1 MTFRAQDSLAEQI
14 AHHLER
20 QIVTGDLVEGE
31 RIQEMRIVAELEVSR
46 GSVRE
51 ALLILQRRHLIDI
64 FPRRGAVVTELTP
77 ALVKSLYEVLNLQL
91 GLVVR
96 RWAEV
101 WQQASLEPFMENM
114 QQIQE
119 AVVEEDTEL
128 FFERSLQWLKSASV
142 FAANPYLDQQLKDMQ
157 PSVRRAYYL
166 ALQMNKRE
174 LEESFSFLRGLL
186 DAVLL
191 RQSERAAEYLEE
203 FVMHQRNLV
212 LESLFRVKQIEM
224 AWARRHRR

>member
-14 AHHLER
+14 ANHLEK

-31 RIQEMRIVAELEVSR
+31 RIQEMRIVAELAVSR

-77 ALVKSLYEVLNLQL
+77 ALVKSLYEVLLMQMS
-91 GLVVR
+91 LVVR
-96 RWAEV
+96 RWSEH
-101 WQQASLEPFMENM
+101 WQQSTLAPLMDGL
-114 QQIQE
+114 QLIQE
-119 AVVEEDTEL
+119 AADDEDTEL
-128 FFERSLQWLKSASV
+128 YFERSMSWLTSAST
-142 FAANPYLDQQLKDMQ
+142 FAANPYLDQQLQDLQ

-166 ALQMNKRE
+166 ALQINKRE
-174 LEESFSFLRGLL
+174 LDESFSFLKGML
-186 DAVLL
+186 DAILL
-191 RQSERAAEYLEE
+191 RQAERAEEYLEE
-203 FVMHQRNLV
+203 FILHQRNLV

>member
-91 GLVVR
+91 SLVVR

-101 WQQASLEPFMENM
+101 WQQAGLEPFMEGI
-114 QQIQE
+114 QHIQE

-128 FFERSLQWLKSASV
+128 FFEHSLEWLKSASV

>member
-142 FAANPYLDQQLKDMQ
+142 FVANPYLDQQLKDMQ

>member
-1 MTFRAQDSLAEQI
+1 
-14 AHHLER
+14 
-20 QIVTGDLVEGE
+20 
-31 RIQEMRIVAELEVSR
+31 
-46 GSVRE
+46 
-51 ALLILQRRHLIDI
+51 
-64 FPRRGAVVTELTP
+64 
-77 ALVKSLYEVLNLQL
+77 
-91 GLVVR
+91 
-96 RWAEV
+96 
-101 WQQASLEPFMENM
+101 
-114 QQIQE
+114 
-119 AVVEEDTEL
+119 
-128 FFERSLQWLKSASV
+128 
-142 FAANPYLDQQLKDMQ
+142 
-157 PSVRRAYYL
+157 L

>member
-101 WQQASLEPFMENM
+101 WQQANLEPFMENM

-142 FAANPYLDQQLKDMQ
+142 FVANPYLDQQLKDMQ

>member
-14 AHHLER
+14 AAHLEK

-31 RIQEMRIVAELEVSR
+31 RIQEMRVVAELEVSR

-77 ALVKSLYEVLNLQL
+77 ALVKSLYEVLLMQL
-91 GLVVR
+91 SLVVK
-96 RWAEV
+96 RWAEQ
-101 WQQASLEPFMENM
+101 WQQASLEPFMDGLQN
-114 QQIQE
+114 IQE
-119 AVVEEDTEL
+119 AVDDEDTEL
-128 FFERSLQWLKSASV
+128 YFERSMVWLKSAAE
-142 FAANPYLDQQLKDMQ
+142 FTANPYLDQQLQDLQ
-157 PSVRRAYYL
+157 PSVRRAYFL

-174 LEESFSFLRGLL
+174 LDESFSYLRGLL
-186 DAVLL
+186 DAILL
-191 RQSERAAEYLEE
+191 RQAERAEECVEE
-203 FVMHQRNLV
+203 FVLHQRNLV
-212 LESLFRVKQIEM
+212 LESLYRVKQIEM